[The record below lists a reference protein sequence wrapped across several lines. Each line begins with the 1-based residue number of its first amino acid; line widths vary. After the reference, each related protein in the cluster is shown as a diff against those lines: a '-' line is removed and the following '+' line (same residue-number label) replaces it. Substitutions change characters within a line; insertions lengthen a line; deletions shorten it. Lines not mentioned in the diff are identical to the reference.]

1 MEASDEGRLREK
13 GFRAMDMNNMDM
25 GSMEPMIP
33 AWLTVVSWLFV
44 GIAVLC
50 AVAILYDVYGRG
62 YRQRNGAMEAVWPIT
77 ALYLGPLGLWA
88 YNRYGR
94 PRSDKWRK
102 ENGAPPAKS
111 LPVAAATGGTP
122 GGAASAVGHVIG
134 VPLVVFSGLTIAGE
148 ALWVMILVI
157 AVIATLLLFVFE
169 YFFSTVPKRGLRR
182 SGKGLGVAL
191 LIAVVTV
198 LAFDVGMGGWMLVMH
213 FLLFM
218 PPLTDVTFLFL
229 MQIGLI
235 LGFLTGYPAVL
246 WLVRRGIKTAA

>member
-1 MEASDEGRLREK
+1 M
-13 GFRAMDMNNMDM
+13 NMDM
-25 GSMEPMIP
+25 ATMIP
-33 AWLTVVSWLFV
+33 TWLTVISWIFV

-50 AVAILYDVYGRG
+50 AVAILYDIYGRG
-62 YRQRNGAMEAVWPIT
+62 YRQRTSVMEAVWPIT

-88 YNRYGR
+88 YNRWGR
-94 PRSDKWRK
+94 PRSEKWQK
-102 ENGAPPAKS
+102 EHGEPPEKS
-111 LPVAAATGGTP
+111 LPAAAATGGFP
-122 GGAASAVGHVIG
+122 GGAASAIGHVIG

-148 ALWVMILVI
+148 ALWVMILLI
-157 AVIATLLLFVFE
+157 AVIAILLLFVFE
-169 YFFSTVPKRGLRR
+169 YFFSTVPARGLRR

-191 LIAVVTV
+191 LIAFVTV

-213 FLLFM
+213 YLLFM